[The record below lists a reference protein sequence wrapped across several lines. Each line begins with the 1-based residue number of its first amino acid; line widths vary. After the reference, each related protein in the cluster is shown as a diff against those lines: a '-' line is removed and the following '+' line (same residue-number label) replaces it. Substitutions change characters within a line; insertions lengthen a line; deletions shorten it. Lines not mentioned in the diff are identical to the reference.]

1 MADYYELLGVSK
13 DATDDEMKQAYR
25 KKAMQ
30 YHPDRNPDDAEAEQK
45 FKEVSEAYDVLRD
58 GNKRA
63 AYDRFGH
70 KAYTDNNM
78 GGGSGGGQGG
88 FTDFGDIFEEMF
100 SGFMGGGRQGGR
112 RSQRERGEDLRF
124 DLSISLEEAYYGKK
138 EDITFN
144 AESRCDDCDGTGAAS
159 PSDIA
164 TCSQCQGIGVV
175 QIRQGF
181 FTLQQECPRC
191 RGKGQEIKRAC
202 NGCRGSGRMKKQRV
216 LKVDIPAGIED
227 GNRIRV
233 SGEGNHGVEGAQKGD
248 LYVFV
253 RVLAHDIFECEGK
266 DILCQLPISMAKAAL
281 GDKIEVP
288 VIDGGKL
295 RFEVPSGTSHGQHF
309 RLRGKGMPGLYNR
322 GNHGDMIVEIIL
334 DVPKT
339 LNKRQRELLEEF
351 EEATNPSTQRKNFWK
366 NVVDFWQH
374 HERDKD

>member
-13 DATDDEMKQAYR
+13 DATDDELKQAYR

-30 YHPDRNPDDAEAEQK
+30 YHPDRNPDDAQAEQK

-58 GNKRA
+58 GNKRG

-70 KAYTDNNM
+70 QAYTDNNM
-78 GGGSGGGQGG
+78 GGSAGGGAGG

-124 DLSISLEEAYYGKK
+124 DLSITLEEAFDGKK
-138 EDITFN
+138 EEITFN
-144 AESRCDDCDGTGAAS
+144 AESQCSDCSGSGAAS

-191 RGKGQEIKRAC
+191 RGKGQEVKRAC
-202 NGCRGSGRMKKQRV
+202 NGCRGSGRMKKKRV
-216 LKVDIPAGIED
+216 LNVDIPVGIED

-233 SGEGNHGVEGAQKGD
+233 SGEGNHGIEGAQKGD

-253 RVLAHDIFECEGK
+253 QILAHEIFEREGK
-266 DILCQLPISMAKAAL
+266 DVLCQLPISMAKAAL

-295 RFEVPSGTSHGQHF
+295 RFEVPSGTAHGQQF

-339 LNKRQRELLEEF
+339 LNKKQRELLEEF
-351 EEATNPSTQRKNFWK
+351 EEATNPSTQRKNFWN
-366 NVVDFWQH
+366 NVVDFWQN
-374 HERDKD
+374 HERNN